1 MIWLLLGIAVL
12 LGIALPAQVGVNAQ
26 LRVGLGHPLVAATA
40 SFAVGTLALLIVTL
54 VARPGM
60 PAAGQVIRLPW
71 WQWTGGIL
79 GAIYIASTIVLAP
92 RLGAAALLAA
102 IVAGQM
108 LASLVLDHFGLLG
121 YPVVSISPWRVV
133 GVLLIIGGVLL
144 VQVPRS

>member
-12 LGIALPAQVGVNAQ
+12 LGVALPAQVGVNAQ
-26 LRVGLGHPLVAATA
+26 LRIGLGHPLVAATV
-40 SFAVGTLALLIVTL
+40 SFAVGTLALLAVTL

-60 PAAGQVIRLPW
+60 PSTQQLIRLPW
-71 WQWTGGIL
+71 WQWTGGVL
-79 GAIYIASTIVLAP
+79 GAIYIAATIILAP

-121 YPVVSISPWRVV
+121 FPVVPVSWWRVV
-133 GVLLIIGGVLL
+133 GIALIFGGVLL